1 MTNQILD
8 IQVLDWAVLILY
20 FAAVLYLGVYLGNK
34 KTNTLGDF
42 FVAGGNWGGLVSF
55 IFVFASA
62 VAGNEAVVVSG
73 KAYTAGIS
81 GVWYFWG
88 FLFATPIYY
97 LFSTYYKRARIYN
110 LAEFLSMRFGTTV
123 AALYA
128 LNAGAICI
136 LFIGMFM
143 LAIGKILAGV
153 TGVDLWMCIWATS
166 IIVSAYVFSGGM
178 MSALL
183 TDLMQGVLCLVVLG
197 FVFLP
202 FLWKAAGG
210 YEALMSAPKETWDF
224 TSKGMPL
231 SKVVALNFSA
241 VVGGISAPWIFNWIS
256 ISKNEKAATQT
267 GWGHLWKRII
277 TLVFALYGILFALY
291 INKHGIELPLDP
303 ASGKPD
309 GELAWGVVMKKI
321 LPAGVGLIGLLIASF
336 FAAAMSSADT
346 FATTSSA
353 MFVDFFYRKVLVVG
367 KKFRHYL
374 TLSKIWAVVS
384 ILVGAVST
392 LFITS
397 IADYITIS
405 MSLLAFC
412 GIPIYF
418 SLITKKSNKTGV
430 WLSLS
435 AGIISYL
442 IILSSP
448 YGDGELFSSKD
459 VAFVWGIFLPTLLS
473 ILGMLMGMRFGKA
486 DDEINTKR
494 FHFILNTPIG
504 NEKRLVD
511 TGIVL
516 PALIDKGLIPEGQV
530 EKMDL
535 LKLDY
540 YYKKDSED
548 KIFDNLEI
556 RREPTLP
563 WYYPGF
569 LKITIYCF
577 ALILLTYLLRFL
589 FI

>member
-1 MTNQILD
+1 MD
-8 IQVLDWAVLILY
+8 QVLDIHITDWIVLIVY

-34 KTNTLGDF
+34 RTNTLGDF

-62 VAGNEAVVVSG
+62 LGGNEAVVVSG
-73 KAYTAGIS
+73 KAYSSGIS

-97 LFSTYYKRARIYN
+97 LFSTYYKRARVYN
-110 LAEFLSMRFGTTV
+110 LAEFLSMRFGKTV

-128 LNAGAICI
+128 LTAGVICI

-143 LAIGKILAGV
+143 LAIGKILSGV
-153 TGVDLWMCIWATS
+153 IGIQLWICIWSTS
-166 IIVSAYVFSGGM
+166 FIVSAYVFSGGM

-197 FVFLP
+197 FIFLP
-202 FLWKAAGG
+202 FLWDAAGG
-210 YEALMSAPKETWDF
+210 YEALLTAPKETWDF
-224 TSKGMPL
+224 TSEGMPL
-231 SKVVALNFSA
+231 SKVLALNFSA
-241 VVGGISAPWIFNWIS
+241 VAGGIAAPWIFNWIS

-277 TLVFALYGILFALY
+277 TLVFAFYGILFALY
-291 INKHGIELPLDP
+291 INKHGIELPIDP
-303 ASGKPD
+303 TSGKPD
-309 GELAWGVVMKKI
+309 GELAWGIVMKRI

-353 MFVDFFYRKVLVVG
+353 MFIDFFYRKIANTG
-367 KKFRHYL
+367 KRLRHYL
-374 TLSKIWAVVS
+374 TLSKVWAVLS
-384 ILVGAVST
+384 IMIGAFST
-392 LFITS
+392 LYITS
-397 IADYITIS
+397 IADYITIA
-405 MSLLAFC
+405 MSLLSFS

-418 SLITKKSNKTGV
+418 SLITKRSNETGV

-435 AGIISYL
+435 AGIVSYL
-442 IILSSP
+442 IILAIP
-448 YGDGELFSSKD
+448 YGEGELFASKD
-459 VAFVWGIFLPTLLS
+459 SAFIWGVFLPTFLS
-473 ILGMLMGMRFGKA
+473 IVGMLTGMYFGKA
-486 DDEINTKR
+486 DDEIKTKR

-504 NEKRLVD
+504 HEERLVN

-516 PALIDKGLIPEGQV
+516 PALIDNGLVDEGKE
-530 EKMDL
+530 EKIDIE
-535 LKLDY
+535 KLNY
-540 YYKKDSED
+540 YYEQDCKD
-548 KIFDNLEI
+548 KIFSNLEI

-563 WYYPGF
+563 WYFPGF
-569 LKITIYCF
+569 IRITLYCF
-577 ALILLTYLLRFL
+577 GLIGLTWLLRFL